1 MDTMNNG
8 MPAQQAQGT
17 APAAQGLNAMVA
29 QAAQLEAGVR
39 AQSGTSLTWITLVD
53 PSSNI
58 LVKEDK
64 AYIQGAKMRDFV
76 ISSKKLILGEEFTAT
91 VLGMFK
97 VYAEVQPSPIKGE
110 MAKTV
115 GYWHPDDAEMV
126 PLQGY
131 FDRPLNNGHVL
142 QPVHWV
148 FLYLHDHPEM
158 EGVVLSFRSTGNKVY
173 SQIEKLVKAGSTIS
187 PELRF
192 KIGSQGI
199 KAEAFNRTYYYPEF
213 KADGQLNFKYD
224 FEKGITMLEGGMGQA
239 ELETVIARYSDL
251 QKAFR
256 DGLVVARK
264 GTAKVSG
271 LLPGAPVPQAAA
283 ALPDAGETAEGGEEV
298 RF

>member
-1 MDTMNNG
+1 MDTMNNAA
-8 MPAQQAQGT
+8 PAQQAQGL
-17 APAAQGLNAMVA
+17 GAMVA

-39 AQSGTSLTWITLVD
+39 AQSGTSLTWITVVD
-53 PSSNI
+53 PSSNV

-64 AYIQGAKMRDFV
+64 SYIPGAKMRDFV

-97 VYAEVQPSPIKGE
+97 VYAEVQPSAVKGE

-131 FDRPLNNGHVL
+131 FDRPLGNGHVL

-173 SQIEKLVKAGSTIS
+173 SQIEKLVKASSTIA

-199 KAEAFNRTYYYPEF
+199 KAEAYNRTYYYPEF
-213 KADGQLNFKYD
+213 KLEGQLNFKYD
-224 FEKGITMLEGGMGQA
+224 FEKGIIPVDGGMSQA
-239 ELETVIARYSDL
+239 VLETVLTRYADL
-251 QKAFR
+251 QKAFKA
-256 DGLVVARK
+256 GLVVARK
-264 GTAKVSG
+264 DGDTVSK
-271 LLPGAPVPQAAA
+271 LLPGAPAQA
-283 ALPDAGETAEGGEEV
+283 ALPASETAGAESEEV

>member
-1 MDTMNNG
+1 MDTMNNA
-8 MPAQQAQGT
+8 MPAKQAQGLG
-17 APAAQGLNAMVA
+17 ALVA

-39 AQSGTSLTWITLVD
+39 AQSGTSLTWITVVD

-64 AYIQGAKMRDFV
+64 AFIPGAKMRDFV
-76 ISSKKLILGEEFTAT
+76 IGSKKLVLGEEFSAT

-97 VYAEVQPSPIKGE
+97 VYAEVQPSAVKGE
-110 MAKTV
+110 MSKTV

-173 SQIEKLVKAGSTIS
+173 SQIEKLVKASSTIA

-192 KIGSQGI
+192 KIGTQGI
-199 KAEAFNRTYYYPEF
+199 KAEAYNRTYYYPEF
-213 KADGQLNFKYD
+213 KLDGQLNFKYD
-224 FEKGITMLEGGMGQA
+224 FEKGVLPVEGGMDQA
-239 ELETVIARYSDL
+239 ELETVLTRYADL
-251 QKAFR
+251 QKAFKA
-256 DGLVVARK
+256 GLVVARRD
-264 GTAKVSG
+264 GGMVSK
-271 LLPGAPVPQAAA
+271 LLPGAPAQA
-283 ALPDAGETAEGGEEV
+283 ALPAADDAGTEGEEV

>member
-1 MDTMNNG
+1 MDTMNNAV
-8 MPAQQAQGT
+8 PAQQAQGL
-17 APAAQGLNAMVA
+17 GAMVA

-39 AQSGTSLTWITLVD
+39 AQSGTSLTWITVVD
-53 PSSNI
+53 PSSNV

-64 AYIQGAKMRDFV
+64 SYIPGAKMRDFV

-97 VYAEVQPSPIKGE
+97 VYAEVQPSAVKGE

-173 SQIEKLVKAGSTIS
+173 SQIKKLVKASSTIA

-199 KAEAFNRTYYYPEF
+199 KAEAYNRTYYYPEF
-213 KADGQLNFKYD
+213 KLDGQLNFKYD
-224 FEKGITMLEGGMGQA
+224 FEKGIIPVDGGMGQA
-239 ELETVIARYSDL
+239 ELETVLTRYADL
-251 QKAFR
+251 QKAYKA
-256 DGLVVARK
+256 GLVVARK
-264 GTAKVSG
+264 DGGTVSK
-271 LLPGAPVPQAAA
+271 LLPGAPVQAALPAADAAA
-283 ALPDAGETAEGGEEV
+283 AEGEEV

>member
-1 MDTMNNG
+1 MDTMNNAV
-8 MPAQQAQGT
+8 PAQQAQGL
-17 APAAQGLNAMVA
+17 GAMVA

-39 AQSGTSLTWITLVD
+39 AQSGTSLTWITVVD
-53 PSSNI
+53 PSSNV

-64 AYIQGAKMRDFV
+64 AYIPGAKMRDFV

-97 VYAEVQPSPIKGE
+97 VYAEVQPSAVKGE

-131 FDRPLNNGHVL
+131 FDRPLGNGHVL

-173 SQIEKLVKAGSTIS
+173 SQIEKLVKASSTIA

-199 KAEAFNRTYYYPEF
+199 KAEAYNRTYYYPEF
-213 KADGQLNFKYD
+213 KLEGQLNFKYD
-224 FEKGITMLEGGMGQA
+224 FEKGIIPVDGGMSQTV
-239 ELETVIARYSDL
+239 LETVLTRYADL
-251 QKAFR
+251 QKAFKA
-256 DGLVVARK
+256 GLVVARK
-264 GTAKVSG
+264 DGDTVSK
-271 LLPGAPVPQAAA
+271 LLPGAPAQA
-283 ALPDAGETAEGGEEV
+283 ALPASETAGVESEEV